1 MTPRAVPVVMLLLAA
16 LALGGC
22 ADRREWRSAQ
32 STDTI
37 EAYEA
42 YLAQRP
48 QGDYVSPAQ
57 RRLAELKEARD
68 WDIATQRDTAEA
80 YRAFIDAYPK
90 GRWVSEARIRIQN
103 FLLDPMPPA
112 VEDLRPPTE
121 ADEAAAAAAAAGAAS
136 PADVASMAEPSSA
149 LGSAPAPAAAPAAAS
164 AEDALFDAPTT
175 VSPPEA
181 AAPAAPRPAAPAAL
195 AAPAKPAE
203 PTPVSHRIQLGAFGS
218 REQAQA
224 EWAQARNRHRELQ
237 GLVPLLTP
245 VMSTNGTS
253 MWRLQ
258 AGVVS
263 ESRAREVCDT
273 LQAARQPCVYAPPG
287 R

>member
-1 MTPRAVPVVMLLLAA
+1 MSPRAVPVVILLLAVSS
-16 LALGGC
+16 LGGC
-22 ADRREWRSAQ
+22 ADRREWRNAQ
-32 STDTI
+32 SADTI
-37 EAYEA
+37 ESYEA
-42 YLAQRP
+42 YLTSRP

-57 RRLAELKEARD
+57 RRLVELKEARD

-112 VEDLRPPTE
+112 VEDVRPPTE
-121 ADEAAAAAAAAGAAS
+121 ADEAAAAAAAGAAPPTAVS
-136 PADVASMAEPSSA
+136 PTTATPPPADA
-149 LGSAPAPAAAPAAAS
+149 LPAPTD
-164 AEDALFDAPTT
+164 DALFDAPTT
-175 VSPPEA
+175 ASPPGS
-181 AAPAAPRPAAPAAL
+181 AAPAVTRPATPATP

-203 PTPVSHRIQLGAFGS
+203 PTPVSHRIQLGAFSS

-224 EWAQARNRHRELQ
+224 EWAQARNQHRELQ

-245 VMSTNGTS
+245 VTATNGS
-253 MWRLQ
+253 SVWRLQ

-263 ESRAREVCDT
+263 EARAREICDM

>member
-1 MTPRAVPVVMLLLAA
+1 MSPRTVPVVILLLAA

-22 ADRREWRSAQ
+22 ADRREWRNAQ
-32 STDTI
+32 SADTI
-37 EAYEA
+37 ESYEA
-42 YLAQRP
+42 YLAGRP

-90 GRWVSEARIRIQN
+90 GGRVSEARIRIQN

-112 VEDLRPPTE
+112 VEDVRPPTE
-121 ADEAAAAAAAAGAAS
+121 ADEAAAAAAAGAAPPAAVS
-136 PADVASMAEPSSA
+136 PATTTPPPADGV
-149 LGSAPAPAAAPAAAS
+149 PAPS
-164 AEDALFDAPTT
+164 DDALFDAPTT
-175 VSPPEA
+175 ASPPEST
-181 AAPAAPRPAAPAAL
+181 APAATRPATPATP

-203 PTPVSHRIQLGAFGS
+203 PTPVSHRIQLGAFSS

-237 GLVPLLTP
+237 GLVPVLTP
-245 VMSTNGTS
+245 VTSTNGTS

-263 ESRAREVCDT
+263 ESRAREICDM

>member
-1 MTPRAVPVVMLLLAA
+1 MTPRAVPVVILLLAA

-22 ADRREWRSAQ
+22 ADRREWRDAQ

-42 YLAQRP
+42 YLASRP

-57 RRLAELKEARD
+57 RRLGELKEARD

-136 PADVASMAEPSSA
+136 PTDDAPMTEPSSA
-149 LGSAPAPAAAPAAAS
+149 PGSAAVPSAGP

-181 AAPAAPRPAAPAAL
+181 AAPAIPRPAAPAAR
-195 AAPAKPAE
+195 AAPAKSTEPA
-203 PTPVSHRIQLGAFGS
+203 PVSHRIQLGAFGS

-224 EWAQARNRHRELQ
+224 EWAQARTQHRELQ

-245 VMSTNGTS
+245 VTSTNGTS

-263 ESRAREVCDT
+263 EARAREICDM
-273 LQAARQPCVYAPPG
+273 LQAARQPCVYTPPG

>member
-1 MTPRAVPVVMLLLAA
+1 MTPRAATAVLLLLTA

-22 ADRREWRSAQ
+22 ADRREWRNAQ
-32 STDTI
+32 AADTI

-48 QGDYVSPAQ
+48 QGDYVPPAE
-57 RRLAELKEARD
+57 RRLAELKEQRD
-68 WDIATQRDTAEA
+68 WRIATERDTAEA
-80 YRAFIDAYPK
+80 YRAFIDAHPK

-103 FLLDPMPPA
+103 FLLDPMPPP

-121 ADEAAAAAAAAGAAS
+121 ADEAAAAAAA
-136 PADVASMAEPSSA
+136 PV
-149 LGSAPAPAAAPAAAS
+149 PAAPDPAS
-164 AEDALFDAPTT
+164 AEDPLFDAPAT
-175 VSPPEA
+175 V
-181 AAPAAPRPAAPAAL
+181 AP
-195 AAPAKPAE
+195 AAPAKPVEPAE
-203 PTPVSHRIQLGAFGS
+203 PAPISHRIQLGAFTT

-224 EWAQARNRHRELQ
+224 EWLQARAQHRELQ

-245 VMSTNGTS
+245 VTAASGAP

-263 ESRAREVCDT
+263 QSRAREICDT

>member
-1 MTPRAVPVVMLLLAA
+1 MTPRAVPVLLLLFAV

-22 ADRREWRSAQ
+22 ADRREWRTAQ
-32 STDTI
+32 SADTI
-37 EAYEA
+37 ESYEA
-42 YLAQRP
+42 YLAGRP
-48 QGDYVSPAQ
+48 QGDYVAPAQ

-80 YRAFIDAYPK
+80 YRAFIDAWPK

-103 FLLDPMPPA
+103 FLLDPMPPG
-112 VEDLRPPTE
+112 VEDVRPPTE
-121 ADEAAAAAAAAGAAS
+121 ADEAAAAAAAGAMPPATAAPPTAMPPPADAAPAPADDALFDAPATAS
-136 PADVASMAEPSSA
+136 PPESA
-149 LGSAPAPAAAPAAAS
+149 APAPAPAPAAA
-164 AEDALFDAPTT
+164 
-175 VSPPEA
+175 
-181 AAPAAPRPAAPAAL
+181 RPAAPASPK
-195 AAPAKPAE
+195 APAKPAE
-203 PTPVSHRIQLGAFGS
+203 PAPVSHRIQLGAFSS

-224 EWAQARNRHRELQ
+224 EWGQARNQHRELQ

-245 VMSTNGTS
+245 VTAANGAS

-263 ESRAREVCDT
+263 EARAREICDT

>member
-1 MTPRAVPVVMLLLAA
+1 MSPRAVPVVILLLAA

-22 ADRREWRSAQ
+22 ADRREWRNAQ
-32 STDTI
+32 SADTI
-37 EAYEA
+37 ESYEA
-42 YLAQRP
+42 YLANRP

-57 RRLAELKEARD
+57 RRLVELKEARD

-112 VEDLRPPTE
+112 VEDVRPPTE
-121 ADEAAAAAAAAGAAS
+121 ADEADAAAAAAGAAPPTAVPPATATPP
-136 PADVASMAEPSSA
+136 PADA
-149 LGSAPAPAAAPAAAS
+149 LPVPAD
-164 AEDALFDAPTT
+164 DALFDAPTT
-175 VSPPEA
+175 ASPPESA
-181 AAPAAPRPAAPAAL
+181 ASAATRPATPATP

-203 PTPVSHRIQLGAFGS
+203 PTPVSHRIQLGAFSS

-224 EWAQARNRHRELQ
+224 EWAQARNQHRELQ

-245 VMSTNGTS
+245 VTAANGSS

-263 ESRAREVCDT
+263 EARAREICDT

>member
-1 MTPRAVPVVMLLLAA
+1 MTPRAATAVLLLLAA

-22 ADRREWRSAQ
+22 ADRREWRNAQ
-32 STDTI
+32 AADTI

-48 QGDYVSPAQ
+48 QGDYVPPAQ
-57 RRLAELKEARD
+57 RRLAELKEQRD
-68 WDIATQRDTAEA
+68 WRIATERDTAEA
-80 YRAFIDAYPK
+80 YRAFIDAHPK

-103 FLLDPMPPA
+103 FLLDPMPPP

-121 ADEAAAAAAAAGAAS
+121 ADEAAAAAAAAGAA
-136 PADVASMAEPSSA
+136 AGAAA
-149 LGSAPAPAAAPAAAS
+149 AGAAAAAPVPAAPGPAT
-164 AEDALFDAPTT
+164 AEDPLFDASATA
-175 VSPPEA
+175 SPPA
-181 AAPAAPRPAAPAAL
+181 ASPPSAVSAPVAPAAPAS
-195 AAPAKPAE
+195 PAKPAE
-203 PTPVSHRIQLGAFGS
+203 PAPVSHRIQLGAFS
-218 REQAQA
+218 TREQAQA
-224 EWAQARNRHRELQ
+224 EWGQARARHRELQ

-245 VMSTNGTS
+245 VTVAGGAP

-263 ESRAREVCDT
+263 QSRAREICDT

>member
-1 MTPRAVPVVMLLLAA
+1 MSPRAVPVVILLLAA
-16 LALGGC
+16 LSLGGC
-22 ADRREWRSAQ
+22 ADRREWRNAQ
-32 STDTI
+32 SADTI
-37 EAYEA
+37 ESYEA
-42 YLAQRP
+42 YLASRP

-112 VEDLRPPTE
+112 VEDMRPPTE
-121 ADEAAAAAAAAGAAS
+121 ADEAAAAAAGAAPPTAVS
-136 PADVASMAEPSSA
+136 PATATPPPADA
-149 LGSAPAPAAAPAAAS
+149 LPAPAD
-164 AEDALFDAPTT
+164 DALFDAPT
-175 VSPPEA
+175 
-181 AAPAAPRPAAPAAL
+181 
-195 AAPAKPAE
+195 KPAE
-203 PTPVSHRIQLGAFGS
+203 PTPVSHRIQLGAFSS
-218 REQAQA
+218 RQQAQA
-224 EWAQARNRHRELQ
+224 EWAQARNQHRELQ

-245 VMSTNGTS
+245 VTAADGSS

-263 ESRAREVCDT
+263 EARAREICDM

>member
-1 MTPRAVPVVMLLLAA
+1 MTPRAATAAVLLLAT

-22 ADRREWRSAQ
+22 ADRREWRNAQ
-32 STDTI
+32 AADTI

-48 QGDYVSPAQ
+48 QGDYVPPAE
-57 RRLAELKEARD
+57 RRLAELREQRD
-68 WDIATQRDTAEA
+68 WRIATERDTAEA
-80 YRAFIDAYPK
+80 YRAFIDAHPK

-103 FLLDPMPPA
+103 SLLDPMPPP

-121 ADEAAAAAAAAGAAS
+121 ADETAAAAAAAAPAAQ
-136 PADVASMAEPSSA
+136 
-149 LGSAPAPAAAPAAAS
+149 APAAPGPVEPAAASEDPIFDAPAAAS
-164 AEDALFDAPTT
+164 P
-175 VSPPEA
+175 
-181 AAPAAPRPAAPAAL
+181 PAAP
-195 AAPAKPAE
+195 AAPAKPAAPAAPAE
-203 PTPVSHRIQLGAFGS
+203 PAPISHRIQLGAFGT

-224 EWAQARNRHRELQ
+224 EWAQARTRHRELQ
-237 GLVPLLTP
+237 GLVPVLTP
-245 VMSTNGTS
+245 VTAVNGAS

-263 ESRAREVCDT
+263 QARAREICDT

>member
-1 MTPRAVPVVMLLLAA
+1 MTPRAVPVVILLLAA

-22 ADRREWRSAQ
+22 ADRREWRDAQ
-32 STDTI
+32 SADTI
-37 EAYEA
+37 ESYEA
-42 YLAQRP
+42 YLADRP
-48 QGDYVSPAQ
+48 QGDYAAPAQ

-68 WDIATQRDTAEA
+68 WDIATQRDTAES
-80 YRAFIDAYPK
+80 YRAFIDAWPK

-103 FLLDPMPPA
+103 YLLDPMPPA
-112 VEDLRPPTE
+112 VEDVRPPTE
-121 ADEAAAAAAAAGAAS
+121 ADEAAAAAG
-136 PADVASMAEPSSA
+136 
-149 LGSAPAPAAAPAAAS
+149 AAPATAAPPPPDAVPAS
-164 AEDALFDAPTT
+164 ADDALFDVPATT
-175 VSPPEA
+175 SPPESA
-181 AAPAAPRPAAPAAL
+181 SPAPARPAAPASPAV
-195 AAPAKPAE
+195 PAKPAE
-203 PTPVSHRIQLGAFGS
+203 PTPVSHRIQLGAFSS

-237 GLVPLLTP
+237 GLVPLLTL
-245 VMSTNGTS
+245 VTAADGSA

-263 ESRAREVCDT
+263 EARAREICDT

>member
-1 MTPRAVPVVMLLLAA
+1 MTPRAVPVVILLLAA
-16 LALGGC
+16 SALGGC
-22 ADRREWRSAQ
+22 ADRREWRDAQ
-32 STDTI
+32 SADTI
-37 EAYEA
+37 ESYEA
-42 YLAQRP
+42 YLTDRP
-48 QGDYVSPAQ
+48 QGDYAAPAQ

-80 YRAFIDAYPK
+80 YRAFIDAWPR

-103 FLLDPMPPA
+103 YLLDPMPPA
-112 VEDLRPPTE
+112 VEDVRPPTE
-121 ADEAAAAAAAAGAAS
+121 ADEAAAAAAGAAS
-136 PADVASMAEPSSA
+136 ATAAPPPADAV
-149 LGSAPAPAAAPAAAS
+149 PAPADAAPTPAD
-164 AEDALFDAPTT
+164 DALFDAPATT
-175 VSPPEA
+175 SPPES
-181 AAPAAPRPAAPAAL
+181 AAPAPARPASPASPAVP
-195 AAPAKPAE
+195 AQPAVPAKPGE

-224 EWAQARNRHRELQ
+224 EWGQARNRHRELQ

-245 VMSTNGTS
+245 VTAADGSA

-263 ESRAREVCDT
+263 ESRAREICDT
-273 LQAARQPCVYAPPG
+273 LQVARQPCVYAPPG

>member
-1 MTPRAVPVVMLLLAA
+1 MSPRAVPVVILLLAA

-22 ADRREWRSAQ
+22 ADRREWRNAQ
-32 STDTI
+32 SADTI
-37 EAYEA
+37 ESYEA
-42 YLAQRP
+42 YLASRP

-80 YRAFIDAYPK
+80 YRAFIDAHPK

-112 VEDLRPPTE
+112 VEDVRPPTE
-121 ADEAAAAAAAAGAAS
+121 ADEAAAAATAMPPPVDTAS
-136 PADVASMAEPSSA
+136 VPAD
-149 LGSAPAPAAAPAAAS
+149 
-164 AEDALFDAPTT
+164 DALFDAPTT
-175 VSPPEA
+175 ASPPES
-181 AAPAAPRPAAPAAL
+181 AAPAVTRPAAPATP

-203 PTPVSHRIQLGAFGS
+203 PTPVSHRIQLGAFSS

-224 EWAQARNRHRELQ
+224 EWAQARNQHRELQ

-245 VMSTNGTS
+245 VTAANGSS

-263 ESRAREVCDT
+263 EARAREICDM

>member
-1 MTPRAVPVVMLLLAA
+1 MNRHAIPVVLLLFATVT
-16 LALGGC
+16 LGGC
-22 ADRREWRSAQ
+22 ADRREWRNAQ
-32 STDTI
+32 AADTI
-37 EAYEA
+37 ESYEA

-48 QGDYVSPAQ
+48 AGDYVSPAQ

-68 WDIATQRDTAEA
+68 WSIATERDTAEA

-103 FLLDPMPPA
+103 FLLDPMPPP
-112 VEDLRPPTE
+112 VEDIRPPTE
-121 ADEAAAAAAAAGAAS
+121 ADEAAAASAAPPTGAPSGSAGAA
-136 PADVASMAEPSSA
+136 DGVAPV
-149 LGSAPAPAAAPAAAS
+149 PPAS
-164 AEDALFDAPTT
+164 ASTDDPLFDAPAV
-175 VSPPEA
+175 VSPPAAA
-181 AAPAAPRPAAPAAL
+181 AAPE
-195 AAPAKPAE
+195 KPAS
-203 PTPVSHRIQLGAFGS
+203 PAPVSHRIQLGAFS
-218 REQAQA
+218 TREQAQA

-245 VMSTNGTS
+245 VTAANGTP

-263 ESRAREVCDT
+263 EARAREICDT
-273 LQAARQPCVYAPPG
+273 LQTSRQPCVYAPPG

>member
-1 MTPRAVPVVMLLLAA
+1 MTPRVVPVVILLLAA
-16 LALGGC
+16 LVLGGC

-32 STDTI
+32 SADTI

-80 YRAFIDAYPK
+80 YRAFIDAYPT
-90 GRWVSEARIRIQN
+90 GRWVSEARIRIQKI
-103 FLLDPMPPA
+103 LLDPMPPA

-121 ADEAAAAAAAAGAAS
+121 ADEAAAAAAAGAAS
-136 PADVASMAEPSSA
+136 PTDDAPTTEPSSA
-149 LGSAPAPAAAPAAAS
+149 PGSAPAPAAAS

-181 AAPAAPRPAAPAAL
+181 AAPAVPHPAAPAAR
-195 AAPAKPAE
+195 AAPAKPTE
-203 PTPVSHRIQLGAFGS
+203 PPPVSHRIQLGAFGS

-224 EWAQARNRHRELQ
+224 EWAQVRTRHRELQ

-245 VMSTNGTS
+245 ATSTNGAS

-263 ESRAREVCDT
+263 EARAREICDM

>member
-1 MTPRAVPVVMLLLAA
+1 MTPRAVPVVILLLAA
-16 LALGGC
+16 SALGGC
-22 ADRREWRSAQ
+22 ADRREWRDAQ
-32 STDTI
+32 SADTI
-37 EAYEA
+37 ESYEA

-112 VEDLRPPTE
+112 VEDVRPPTE
-121 ADEAAAAAAAAGAAS
+121 ADEAAAAAAAAGTASPTGDVPMTEPSPASGAAS
-136 PADVASMAEPSSA
+136 
-149 LGSAPAPAAAPAAAS
+149 APAAAP

-181 AAPAAPRPAAPAAL
+181 AAAAATRPAAPAAP

-203 PTPVSHRIQLGAFGS
+203 PAPVSHRIQLGAFSS

-224 EWAQARNRHRELQ
+224 GWAQARNQHRELQ

-245 VMSTNGTS
+245 VTAANGSS

-263 ESRAREVCDT
+263 ESRAREICDT

>member
-1 MTPRAVPVVMLLLAA
+1 MTPRAATAVLLLLAA

-22 ADRREWRSAQ
+22 ADRREWRNAQ
-32 STDTI
+32 AADTI

-48 QGDYVSPAQ
+48 QGDYVPPAE
-57 RRLAELKEARD
+57 RRLAELKEQRD
-68 WDIATQRDTAEA
+68 WRIATERDTAEA
-80 YRAFIDAYPK
+80 YRAFIDAHPK

-103 FLLDPMPPA
+103 FLLDPMPPP

-121 ADEAAAAAAAAGAAS
+121 ADEAAAAAAA
-136 PADVASMAEPSSA
+136 PV
-149 LGSAPAPAAAPAAAS
+149 PAAPDPAT
-164 AEDALFDAPTT
+164 AEDPLFDAPATA
-175 VSPPEA
+175 SPPA
-181 AAPAAPRPAAPAAL
+181 ASTAPPPSVPAAPAAP
-195 AAPAKPAE
+195 AKPVEPAE
-203 PTPVSHRIQLGAFGS
+203 PAPVSHRIQLGAFTT

-224 EWAQARNRHRELQ
+224 EWLQARAQHRELQ

-245 VMSTNGTS
+245 VTAASGTP

-263 ESRAREVCDT
+263 QSRAREICDT

>member
-1 MTPRAVPVVMLLLAA
+1 MTPRAVPVVILLLAA

-22 ADRREWRSAQ
+22 ADRREWRDAQ

-42 YLAQRP
+42 YLASRP

-57 RRLAELKEARD
+57 RRLGELKEARD

-112 VEDLRPPTE
+112 VEDVRPPTE
-121 ADEAAAAAAAAGAAS
+121 ADEAAAAAAAAGAAPPTAVS
-136 PADVASMAEPSSA
+136 PATATPPPADGV
-149 LGSAPAPAAAPAAAS
+149 LAPADDPLFEAPATASPPESAAPAV
-164 AEDALFDAPTT
+164 T
-175 VSPPEA
+175 
-181 AAPAAPRPAAPAAL
+181 RPAAPATP

-203 PTPVSHRIQLGAFGS
+203 PTPVSHRIQLGAFSS

-224 EWAQARNRHRELQ
+224 EWAQARNQHRELQ

-245 VMSTNGTS
+245 VTAANGSS

-263 ESRAREVCDT
+263 EARAREICDM

>member
-1 MTPRAVPVVMLLLAA
+1 MTPRAVPVVILLLAA

-22 ADRREWRSAQ
+22 ADRREWRDAQ

-42 YLAQRP
+42 YLASRP

-57 RRLAELKEARD
+57 RRLGELKEARD

-136 PADVASMAEPSSA
+136 PTDDAPMAEPLPA
-149 LGSAPAPAAAPAAAS
+149 PGSAPAPAAAP

-181 AAPAAPRPAAPAAL
+181 AAPAVPRPATPAVP

-203 PTPVSHRIQLGAFGS
+203 PAPVSHRIQLGAFGS

-237 GLVPLLTP
+237 GLVPVLTP
-245 VMSTNGTS
+245 VTAANGSS

-263 ESRAREVCDT
+263 ESRAREICDT

>member
-1 MTPRAVPVVMLLLAA
+1 MSPRAVPVVILLLAA

-22 ADRREWRSAQ
+22 ADRREWRNAQ
-32 STDTI
+32 SADTI
-37 EAYEA
+37 ESYEA
-42 YLAQRP
+42 YLASRP
-48 QGDYVSPAQ
+48 QGDYVPPAQ

-90 GRWVSEARIRIQN
+90 GGRVSEARIRIQN

-112 VEDLRPPTE
+112 VEDVRPPTE
-121 ADEAAAAAAAAGAAS
+121 ADEAAAAAAAAAGAAPPTAVS
-136 PADVASMAEPSSA
+136 PATATPPPADGM
-149 LGSAPAPAAAPAAAS
+149 PAPAD
-164 AEDALFDAPTT
+164 DALFDAPATA
-175 VSPPEA
+175 SPPES
-181 AAPAAPRPAAPAAL
+181 AAPAVTRPAAPATP

-203 PTPVSHRIQLGAFGS
+203 PTPVSHRIQLGAFSS

-224 EWAQARNRHRELQ
+224 EWAQARNQHRELQ

-245 VMSTNGTS
+245 VTAANGSS

-263 ESRAREVCDT
+263 EARAREICDM

>member
-1 MTPRAVPVVMLLLAA
+1 MTPRVVPVVILLLAA
-16 LALGGC
+16 LVLGGC

-32 STDTI
+32 SADTI

-80 YRAFIDAYPK
+80 YRAFIDAYPT
-90 GRWVSEARIRIQN
+90 GRWVSE
-103 FLLDPMPPA
+103 
-112 VEDLRPPTE
+112 
-121 ADEAAAAAAAAGAAS
+121 AAAAAAGAAS
-136 PADVASMAEPSSA
+136 PTDDAPTTEPSSA
-149 LGSAPAPAAAPAAAS
+149 PGSAPAPAAAS

-181 AAPAAPRPAAPAAL
+181 AAPAVPHPAAPAAR
-195 AAPAKPAE
+195 AAPAKPTE
-203 PTPVSHRIQLGAFGS
+203 PPPVSHRIQLGAFGS

-224 EWAQARNRHRELQ
+224 EWAQVRTRHRELQ

-245 VMSTNGTS
+245 ATSTNGAS

-263 ESRAREVCDT
+263 EARAREICDM